1 MRDFFIKA
9 LEGIITLTIVVV
21 AVAIL
26 VVTIGAMFGG
36 VPVGDFWIEGPTH
49 AAIVAI
55 GGTLGLLVVG
65 GTLYL
70 GLGKYNN
77 TARTADALELLI
89 TLRR

>member
-9 LEGIITLTIVVV
+9 LEVIITIVVV
-21 AVAIL
+21 LTAVAIA
-26 VVTIGAMFGG
+26 VVAIGALFGG
-36 VPVGDFWIEGPTH
+36 VPIGTFRIEGPMM
-49 AAIVAI
+49 AAAVAL
-55 GGTLGLLVVG
+55 GGYLALLVVG

-70 GLGKYNN
+70 GLGIYAN